1 MELAAKI
8 SISLQWIM
16 EVLDNPMNQGKWRP
30 KSFWANILFSVIC
43 VIKSVTSF
51 TTNFPLDFEWAVKIK
66 EVEKIIDNNLI
77 NHLSK
82 WFSSRAQAGHLTTL
96 LKTQKWHTLS

>member
-1 MELAAKI
+1 
-8 SISLQWIM
+8 
-16 EVLDNPMNQGKWRP
+16 MNQRKWRP
-30 KSFWANILFSVIC
+30 KNSWANNLFSLC

-82 WFSSRAQAGHLTTL
+82 WWPGAAWAHHSKLKNDTPYHKKHSREEEEVEKFFKKVIIICAFEI
-96 LKTQKWHTLS
+96 